1 MKGQQGFTLIEL
13 MIVVAIIGIL
23 ASVAVPQYQTYITR
37 TDAATEL
44 TSSMRPLQNAIAE
57 YGARFNA
64 LPASFAELHAEGY
77 SDGATAWTSASFAI
91 GEVSTIAWSGSKITV
106 TFSSTAKNTALKSK
120 TIIVGVNL
128 NATTGAVQFAI
139 PVGATGG
146 TLENKYRPKL

>member
-37 TDAATEL
+37 TDAATEV

-64 LPASFAELHAEGY
+64 LPTNFTQLHTEGY
-77 SDGATAWTSASFAI
+77 SDGATAWTASSFAI
-91 GEVSTIAWSGSKITV
+91 GDVASVGWDGSEITV
-106 TFSSTAKNTALKSK
+106 TFTATAKNTNLQSK
-120 TIIVGVNL
+120 TVVIDVTL
-128 NATTGAVQFAI
+128 NSNTGAVQFA
-139 PVGATGG
+139 VDNTSS
-146 TLENKYRPKL
+146 TLSPKYSPKL

>member
-1 MKGQQGFTLIEL
+1 MKGQNGFTLIEL

-57 YGARFNA
+57 YGARFND
-64 LPASFAELHAEGY
+64 LPDDFAELHAEGY
-77 SDGATAWTSASFAI
+77 SDGATAWSASSFAI
-91 GEVSTIAWSGSKITV
+91 GEVASIAWNGSKMTV
-106 TFSSTAKNTALKSK
+106 TFSATAKNTALQGE
-120 TIIVGVNL
+120 TIIIAVNL
-128 NATTGAVQFAI
+128 NASTGAVQFEI
-139 PVGATGG
+139 PVGTDGG